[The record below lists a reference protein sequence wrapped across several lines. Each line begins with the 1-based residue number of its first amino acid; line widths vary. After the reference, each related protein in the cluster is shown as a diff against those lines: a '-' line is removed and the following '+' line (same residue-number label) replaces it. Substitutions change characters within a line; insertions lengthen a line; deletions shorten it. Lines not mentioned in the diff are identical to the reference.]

1 MQKKSK
7 NLWNQVLKTVEA
19 SWGLLRA
26 VVVVVV
32 VVVVHCTLIVQV
44 QTCSNTTT
52 DLKSHTSSAKGG
64 LKVKA
69 RESDQV
75 MVVVTQYQDSFI
87 VSSDSSLSIAV
98 NTKHYMSFV
107 INNRNTVN

>member
-32 VVVVHCTLIVQV
+32 VVVHCTLIVQV

-52 DLKSHTSSAKGG
+52 DLKSHTSPAKGG

-69 RESDQV
+69 RESAQV

-87 VSSDSSLSIAV
+87 VSSDCSLSIAV

>member
-1 MQKKSK
+1 M
-7 NLWNQVLKTVEA
+7 A
-19 SWGLLRA
+19 I

-32 VVVVHCTLIVQV
+32 VVVVFVVVVHCTLIVQV
-44 QTCSNTTT
+44 
-52 DLKSHTSSAKGG
+52 H
-64 LKVKA
+64 
-69 RESDQV
+69 
-75 MVVVTQYQDSFI
+75 SFI